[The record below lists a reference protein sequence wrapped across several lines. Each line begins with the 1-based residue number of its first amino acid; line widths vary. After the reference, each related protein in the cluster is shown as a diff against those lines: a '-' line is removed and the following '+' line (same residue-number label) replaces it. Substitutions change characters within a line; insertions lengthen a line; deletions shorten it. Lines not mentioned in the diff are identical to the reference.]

1 MSVAAH
7 KPAPPELEIPDVD
20 TVSVHAFHHGF
31 PCPLVRWHYHDD
43 YEIHLI
49 VDSVGKV
56 FVGDHVGTFSPGQLI
71 LTGPRLPHNW
81 ISQTEPGHVIP
92 LRDLVI
98 QFRQELIPAMKT
110 AAPELAELIPLL
122 DRARYG
128 IEFLG
133 QIRDDAEPMFHGIIE
148 ASGTRRI
155 ALLLEFLERLSAETE
170 YRSLSTMPMSSQ
182 ADEVAL
188 DKVERVTQ
196 YVTENYGREIPLAV
210 VAELVGMSDSA
221 FSRFFAKATGNGFT
235 RFLNRVRI
243 ARACE
248 LLTVTEQPITDICYD
263 VGFNNVANFNR
274 RFRELKAVTPR
285 EYRRET
291 RLRHASMLTP

>member
-7 KPAPPELEIPDVD
+7 KPAPPELEVPDID

-49 VDSVGKV
+49 VESVGKV

-81 ISQTEPGHVIP
+81 ISQTEPGDVIP

-98 QFRQELIPAMKT
+98 QFRQELVPAMKA

-133 QIRDDAEPMFHGIIE
+133 PVRAGAEKMFHNIID

-155 ALLLEFLERLSAETE
+155 SLLLEFLGQLSVETE